1 MRLIKTF
8 KKEDIAKNFSL
19 FLHKAGIRNFL
30 DIDMHD
36 NSEQHAYQV
45 WVYDEDQ
52 LELAES
58 SFAEFEKIDP
68 ATFVKVEPLQEDP
81 DLQAFSKQEQF
92 PSDEEMIEKEALNGE
107 TFNRGAAKREEIN
120 KTPGKT
126 LQFKRTF
133 HSYALTSFI
142 LLLCIS
148 IYFLNLYQ
156 EKIILRDNPQ
166 QTFVLLTPVIGTLL
180 FDVPYVLMEYDAL
193 IKKYKIDP
201 SKNLEKQNPAFLE
214 AIKQVENKPY
224 WMGIDELLKQKF
236 QGESPT
242 LQAPLFEK
250 IREGQVWR
258 FFSPAFLH
266 KDLLHLVFNMLWLW
280 ILGRPIEER
289 IRKYR
294 YLVLILITA
303 FVSNLCQYLVSGP
316 NFLGY
321 SGVVMG
327 MVGFTWVRQRIA
339 PWEGYILQ
347 KTTYLFLGAYVFLM
361 LMLSLVTFFSRVM
374 GSSLF
379 AVNIANTAHI
389 VGALVGAGLARYFP
403 FFKEQ
408 V

>member
-1 MRLIKTF
+1 M
-8 KKEDIAKNFSL
+8 
-19 FLHKAGIRNFL
+19 
-30 DIDMHD
+30 DMEIND
-36 NSEQHAYQV
+36 ESKQFAYQV

-52 LELAES
+52 LELAEN
-58 SFAEFEKIDP
+58 SFMEFEKTDP
-68 ATFVKVEPLQEDP
+68 DTFVQAELPPSEPPPAPSTPPPQPHYNDDQP
-81 DLQAFSKQEQF
+81 SHRFASFKRSTSQRANSKSKAE
-92 PSDEEMIEKEALNGE
+92 
-107 TFNRGAAKREEIN
+107 NRS
-120 KTPGKT
+120 

-133 HSYALTSFI
+133 HSHTLTSFI
-142 LLLCIS
+142 LLLCGA
-148 IYFLNLYQ
+148 IYLLNLYQ
-156 EKIILRDNPQ
+156 EKIILRDHPQ
-166 QTFVLLTPVIGTLL
+166 QKLVLLTPVLSTLL
-180 FDVPYVLMEYDAL
+180 FDVPYVLIAYDEL

-201 SKNLEKQNPAFLE
+201 MQNLEKQNPEFLE
-214 AIKQVENKPY
+214 AIKKVEDKPY
-224 WMGIDELLKQKF
+224 WMGIDELLKKKI
-236 QGESPT
+236 QGESFS
-242 LQAPLFEK
+242 LKAPLFEK
-250 IREGQVWR
+250 VREEQVWR

-266 KDLLHLVFNMLWLW
+266 KDFLHLLFNMLWLW

-294 YLVLILITA
+294 YLVLILSIA
-303 FVSNLCQYLVSGP
+303 FVSNICQYLVSGP

-327 MVGFTWVRQRIA
+327 MVGFIWVRQKIA
-339 PWEGYILQ
+339 PWEGYVLQ

-389 VGALVGAGLARYFP
+389 VGALVGAGLARYCP

>member
-19 FLHKAGIRNFL
+19 FLQKAGIRNFL
-30 DIDMHD
+30 DMEINDE
-36 NSEQHAYQV
+36 SKQFAYQV

-52 LELAES
+52 LELAEN
-58 SFAEFEKIDP
+58 SFQEFEKIDP
-68 ATFVKVEPLQEDP
+68 ATFVTAEEPLAET
-81 DLQAFSKQEQF
+81 AAI
-92 PSDEEMIEKEALNGE
+92 SDSNRNDNKDNNLENENSLFTNSFKRSTSQGSNEKP
-107 TFNRGAAKREEIN
+107 NRR
-120 KTPGKT
+120 
-126 LQFKRTF
+126 LQFKRTL
-133 HSYALTSFI
+133 HSHTLTSFV
-142 LLLCIS
+142 LLLCGF
-148 IYFLNLYQ
+148 IYLLNFYQ
-156 EKIILRDNPQ
+156 EKIILRDHPQ
-166 QTFVLLTPVIGTLL
+166 QKAVLLTPVLSALL

-193 IKKYKIDP
+193 IKKYHVDP
-201 SKNLEKQNPAFLE
+201 TQNLDKQSPAFLE

-224 WMGIDELLKQKF
+224 WMGIDELLKKKF
-236 QGESPT
+236 QGESFS
-242 LQAPLFEK
+242 LNVPLFEK

-266 KDLLHLVFNMLWLW
+266 TDFFHILFNMLWLW

-294 YLVLILITA
+294 YLVLILTIA

-327 MVGFTWVRQRIA
+327 MVGFIWVRQKVA
-339 PWEGYILQ
+339 PWEGYVMQ

-361 LMLSLVTFFSRVM
+361 LMLSIVTFFSRVM

-389 VGALVGAGLARYFP
+389 VGALVGAGLARYCP